1 MIYLNMRDII
11 IYVSDDKRGISQN
24 IVLLNI
30 LVHDVINLLYCEY
43 WTDKRKKVFLKKYT
57 KL

>member
-1 MIYLNMRDII
+1 MRDII
-11 IYVSDDKRGISQN
+11 IYVSDDGRGISQT
-24 IVLLNI
+24 IVSLSI
-30 LVHDVINLLYCEY
+30 LVHDVINVLYCEY